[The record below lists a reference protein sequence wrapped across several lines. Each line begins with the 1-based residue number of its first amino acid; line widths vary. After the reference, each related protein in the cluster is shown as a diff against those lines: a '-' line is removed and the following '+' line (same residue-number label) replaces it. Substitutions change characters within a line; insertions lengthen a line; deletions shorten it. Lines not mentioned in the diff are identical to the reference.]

1 MGNANDDGIDRIH
14 LPDWRWV
21 PCTVHLHILLAYLN
35 ADLLRHVGS
44 PAQLVLR
51 PYVIV
56 KNVFENVNTV
66 SWSRAMTASASLL
79 RVGHSYHLSDTRYPV
94 VKLETSATSG
104 FQFWSRRPRQQ
115 IGLASP
121 YSPFFEPR
129 CHHHGERWG
138 VSVPQAWDTY
148 PEKL

>member
-1 MGNANDDGIDRIH
+1 MEVRYGNKPLELHPGKPTIEIGEQDNLLPELSATAGYCRWRTGQAADGSEEGA
-14 LPDWRWV
+14 W
-21 PCTVHLHILLAYLN
+21 
-35 ADLLRHVGS
+35 S
-44 PAQLVLR
+44 PEAQ
-51 PYVIV
+51 
-56 KNVFENVNTV
+56 
-66 SWSRAMTASASLL
+66 
-79 RVGHSYHLSDTRYPV
+79 GCPV
-94 VKLETSATSG
+94 VKLETSATSA